1 MRRVRAGHHVVRR
14 SGVRSAP
21 FGPSRGDVVAAVLH
35 HPEFAPDDI
44 FRMSGH
50 MHGTR
55 YTGTV
60 GLVGL
65 NGPRKEYASMVES
78 RRGAHERE
86 PSGSKHAAPHAAATE
101 ALDEL
106 ILTLNP
112 ATHDVVKVERLGR
125 AGQRK
130 ELSEHEC
137 AELAGDDELDELV
150 VAVQEAYEAGVMKG
164 LDQQHDYD
172 VADEDLVI
180 WQLLLD

>member
-1 MRRVRAGHHVVRR
+1 
-14 SGVRSAP
+14 
-21 FGPSRGDVVAAVLH
+21 
-35 HPEFAPDDI
+35 
-44 FRMSGH
+44 MSGH

-86 PSGSKHAAPHAAATE
+86 PSASKQAAPHAAATE
-101 ALDEL
+101 ALDE
-106 ILTLNP
+106 IFLTLNP

-130 ELSEHEC
+130 ELSEQDC
-137 AELAGDDELDELV
+137 AELAGDEVDELV
-150 VAVQEAYEAGVMKG
+150 GAVQEAYEAGVMNG
-164 LDQQHDYD
+164 LDHEHDYD
-172 VADEDLVI
+172 EA
-180 WQLLLD
+180 